1 MRCGSGWRELEVVSE
16 TEINR
21 YDTILVIGKNSA
33 QAQFL
38 WRYVRDKYPK
48 EARVKFVSRNEY
60 TLDGLDA
67 RKMLIVLVGEYWLNP
82 ISESSHIQ
90 YFKKLGAD
98 VVEEKG

>member
-1 MRCGSGWRELEVVSE
+1 MCCGRGWREREVVSE
-16 TEINR
+16 TGIKP

-48 EARVKFVSRNEY
+48 DARVKFVSRNEY
-60 TLDGLDA
+60 ALDGLDA
-67 RKMLIVLVGEYWLNP
+67 RKMLIVLVGEHWLNP
-82 ISESSHIQ
+82 ISESRHIQ
-90 YFKKLGAD
+90 YFKKLGAE